1 MDIPPVP
8 GLVTARKSA
17 PVLEHYL
24 VSVPSSSLPHGDTPV
39 NRDVL
44 KVMIF
49 GKERLERE
57 EPGGKCTDLKKVVTM
72 SCLSQIKERY
82 QEAFVPIQSD
92 TKIVQKLV
100 NLYKYYKYTIVKY
113 KDCMG
118 PSAKK
123 KRDEFSASLDEKFD
137 VKSQT
142 DLSCSFSQVLNVV
155 QHQTDGD
162 RTSPLQVSMTT
173 QIISRKPRFV
183 TLSIS
188 DPSNVSSSYSRKFG
202 KKEFNSYKSQEG
214 LFVEFEHFP
223 ELLVEL
229 LEKCLSESQS
239 STPNFLKMDLTSS
252 KSVLEFTELNK
263 IKHFVHMSLSLAVIA
278 EENKVE
284 EGLLPLEGLL

>member
-1 MDIPPVP
+1 
-8 GLVTARKSA
+8 
-17 PVLEHYL
+17 
-24 VSVPSSSLPHGDTPV
+24 
-39 NRDVL
+39 
-44 KVMIF
+44 
-49 GKERLERE
+49 
-57 EPGGKCTDLKKVVTM
+57 
-72 SCLSQIKERY
+72 
-82 QEAFVPIQSD
+82 
-92 TKIVQKLV
+92 
-100 NLYKYYKYTIVKY
+100 
-113 KDCMG
+113 MG

-162 RTSPLQVSMTT
+162 RTSPLQVSVTT

-202 KKEFNSYKSQEG
+202 KTEFNSYKSQEG

-263 IKHFVHMSLSLAVIA
+263 IKPNVSKQNFFYYFTMQYLGKTSKKKKTEKSDIVQKGRVGWTP
-278 EENKVE
+278 K
-284 EGLLPLEGLL
+284 PYF

>member
-1 MDIPPVP
+1 
-8 GLVTARKSA
+8 
-17 PVLEHYL
+17 
-24 VSVPSSSLPHGDTPV
+24 
-39 NRDVL
+39 
-44 KVMIF
+44 
-49 GKERLERE
+49 
-57 EPGGKCTDLKKVVTM
+57 
-72 SCLSQIKERY
+72 
-82 QEAFVPIQSD
+82 
-92 TKIVQKLV
+92 
-100 NLYKYYKYTIVKY
+100 
-113 KDCMG
+113 
-118 PSAKK
+118 
-123 KRDEFSASLDEKFD
+123 
-137 VKSQT
+137 
-142 DLSCSFSQVLNVV
+142 
-155 QHQTDGD
+155 
-162 RTSPLQVSMTT
+162 MTT

-223 ELLVEL
+223 ELFVEL

-239 STPNFLKMDLTSS
+239 STPKFFFKMDFTSS